1 MSFTNIKNSNVNLYS
16 STGFGYKNMVGT
28 HYSLAQNS
36 RALRD
41 WAWDAAE
48 FIHTKYGGV
57 ENMVAFCYRGFSG
70 VAMATALSMAYAVKY
85 DIQLN
90 LLYVRKFGEKSHGC
104 PSELNFDDNDT
115 RIEECVF
122 VDDFID
128 GGGTFCQVKGS
139 VEAIVGKTDWICLCQ
154 RVYVLHEPGLWPE
167 GLDYQEMYYFP
178 G

>member
-1 MSFTNIKNSNVNLYS
+1 MPFTNIKS
-16 STGFGYKNMVGT
+16 SSVTEFNKYGFGYKNCMGT

-36 RALRD
+36 RSLRN
-41 WAWDAAE
+41 WAYDAAE
-48 FIHTKYGGV
+48 FIHAKYSGV
-57 ENMVAFCYRGFSG
+57 ENMVCFCYRGFSG

-90 LLYVRKFGEKSHGC
+90 LLYVRKFKEKSHGS
-104 PSELNFDDNDT
+104 PSELNFDDNET

-128 GGGTFCQVKGS
+128 SGETFCQVKSS

-154 RVYVLHEPGLWPE
+154 RIFVLYEPAFWPE
-167 GLDYQEMYYFP
+167 ELDYEKMYYFP